1 MATRCDLVQCVIK
14 GIEDG
19 QVNYENMS
27 GGCWVW
33 EGAEYWLTVQVALSL
48 WDLLGNG
55 QVTVESRGKDGMEA
69 AGRNRGPRRHIVD
82 NNMRFDIILWH
93 KNEAARAPIEIK
105 SQQTD
110 KNLII
115 KDVNRVIA
123 ALMGSGMKFGIVGY
137 YFSRTRGEY
146 KSALKRVESYV
157 MDLEERC
164 KDIKDLKKGRIRIL
178 PHRSEMYGD
187 EEDAWIAG
195 CFLIEKV
202 TSA

>member
-1 MATRCDLVQCVIK
+1 MCI
-14 GIEDG
+14 
-19 QVNYENMS
+19 S
-27 GGCWVW
+27 G
-33 EGAEYWLTVQVALSL
+33 
-48 WDLLGNG
+48 
-55 QVTVESRGKDGMEA
+55 
-69 AGRNRGPRRHIVD
+69 
-82 NNMRFDIILWH
+82 
-93 KNEAARAPIEIK
+93 
-105 SQQTD
+105 
-110 KNLII
+110 NLII